1 MLSGKS
7 AYSCTLALFPKR
19 HRVGAGALAIVVIGT
34 TVEALAVCPI
44 LFDNHIAVVALGAFV
59 DVFHKRDVIGHE
71 IADLDLIGA
80 DMDV

>member
-1 MLSGKS
+1 
-7 AYSCTLALFPKR
+7 
-19 HRVGAGALAIVVIGT
+19 
-34 TVEALAVCPI
+34 

-71 IADLDLIGA
+71 ITDFDLIGA